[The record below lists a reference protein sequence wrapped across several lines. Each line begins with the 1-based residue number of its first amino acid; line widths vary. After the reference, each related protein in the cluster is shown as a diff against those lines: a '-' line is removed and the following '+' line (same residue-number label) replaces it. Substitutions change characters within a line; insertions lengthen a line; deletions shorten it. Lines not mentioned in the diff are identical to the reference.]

1 MLLLNV
7 QNIQFFNVLKK
18 ILIMQTLMERF
29 IFFILQTL

>member
-29 IFFILQTL
+29 IFLILQTL